1 MREKNWFGG
10 LSGFIVGATMMVP
23 GVSGASMAMILGVYD
38 RLIGAVSSFRKNPKD
53 SAVFLLSFSV
63 CALVGIFLCSA
74 PLSWLMLNHP
84 VPTLYFFGGAVFG
97 GIPMICKK
105 AGGKLWSAD
114 SLIYIMVGILA
125 VLLIGMIPIDMEA
138 SWEQDGL
145 KYQAMLVLLGAPA
158 ASALILPGISVSHF
172 LLVLGLYEKLIE
184 AIKRLEF
191 DFLIPL
197 GVGIVIGVILM
208 TKILEYI
215 MVHFPKMTYFV
226 ILGFVLGSALEIF
239 PEITEGKMILWAVLM
254 CLLGF
259 LSVYWITREE

>member
-1 MREKNWFGG
+1 MREKNWFCG

-38 RLIGAVSSFRKNPKD
+38 RLIAAVSSFRKNPKG
-53 SAVFLLSFSV
+53 SMVFLLSFSGS
-63 CALVGIFLCSA
+63 ALAGIFLFST

-125 VLLIGMIPIDMEA
+125 VLLIGMIPIDMET
-138 SWEQDGL
+138 SWEQEEL
-145 KYQAMLVLLGAPA
+145 KHQAILVLLGAPA
-158 ASALILPGISVSHF
+158 ASALVLPGISVSHF
-172 LLVLGLYEKLIE
+172 LLVLGLYEELIE
-184 AIKRLEF
+184 AIKTFEF

-197 GVGIVIGVILM
+197 GAGIVIGVILV
-208 TKILEYI
+208 TKILEYV

-226 ILGFVLGSALEIF
+226 ILGFVLGSVIEIF
-239 PEITEGKMILWAVLM
+239 PEITEWRMLIWAVGM

-259 LSVYWITREE
+259 GSVYWITREE